1 MKRNLSLARDSKE
14 LRRNPLDDLRR
25 EHANMRSVLVLVDRQ
40 LDLLEAETGN
50 DPILL
55 VNALYYM
62 RKFPSLVHHPKEDAI
77 FERLATMDPAWQ
89 AEVETLRE
97 QHREIY
103 RLEDWL
109 LEASLDT
116 PRPGTPERARLVEF
130 GRHYLDLQ
138 RQHSESEE
146 RRLFPQALTSL
157 KPRDWE
163 AIELRFKV
171 VEDPL
176 FGEHSGERFH
186 LLYEYVMREAAGQ

>member
-1 MKRNLSLARDSKE
+1 MKTT
-14 LRRNPLDDLRR
+14 LRAVGGKTGPRSPLDGLRR
-25 EHANMRSVLVLVDRQ
+25 EHANMRSVLVLIDRQ
-40 LDLLEAETGN
+40 LDLLEAEAGS

-62 RKFPSLVHHPKEDAI
+62 RKFPSTVHHPKEDAI
-77 FERLATMDPAWQ
+77 FARLSAVEPAMKP
-89 AEVETLRE
+89 EMEKLRE

-109 LEASLDT
+109 IEASLDA
-116 PRPGTPERARLVEF
+116 PKPGTPDRTRLIEF

-138 RQHSESEE
+138 RQHSETEE
-146 RRLFPQALTSL
+146 RLLFPQALASL

-163 AIELRFKV
+163 AIEKGFKV
-171 VEDPL
+171 VEDPV

-186 LLYEYVMREAAGQ
+186 MLYEYIMREAAGQ